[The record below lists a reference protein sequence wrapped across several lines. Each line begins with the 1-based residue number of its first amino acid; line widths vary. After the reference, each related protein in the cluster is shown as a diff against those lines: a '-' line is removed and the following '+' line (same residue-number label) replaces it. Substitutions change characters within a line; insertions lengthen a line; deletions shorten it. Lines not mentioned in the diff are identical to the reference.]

1 MASMAA
7 VLPAVAA
14 ATKALVVEQP
24 IFVPRQQSMSESQL
38 LPAAEAV
45 VVLAAARAV
54 QPVALPEATE

>member
-24 IFVPRQQSMSESQL
+24 IFVPRQQSMIESQL

-54 QPVALPEATE
+54 QPVA